1 MSKRRYPLTFSELS
15 FRGLGYELLF
25 VFGLLCVIPFY
36 LIAISSF
43 ADESSLIRNG
53 FQLIPERFSL
63 DAYKM
68 VFTNPARI
76 SRAYFNTIL
85 TTTVGTTLSLLLN
98 TLTGYVLSR
107 RDFKWRNGFSFFFF
121 FTT

>member
-43 ADESSLIRNG
+43 A
-53 FQLIPERFSL
+53 
-63 DAYKM
+63 A
-68 VFTNPARI
+68 
-76 SRAYFNTIL
+76 
-85 TTTVGTTLSLLLN
+85 
-98 TLTGYVLSR
+98 
-107 RDFKWRNGFSFFFF
+107 
-121 FTT
+121 

>member
-85 TTTVGTTLSLLLN
+85 TTTVAMAFRSFSSSLRCFPV
-98 TLTGYVLSR
+98 VLFHGIPCVLRCSI
-107 RDFKWRNGFSFFFF
+107 
-121 FTT
+121 